1 MIDSTKRFPIRL
13 MVGLMVKRDKRAAKA
28 LEGEGFRQDRPVS
41 PRAPKRCR
49 ESACGHEERDIRVG
63 ESSGDRIATVTA
75 REMHIHDC
83 GIDPAFRNSRQGW
96 SYAINDGNGLSSH
109 HEKIFFEKHT
119 DDRVVFYDQYA
130 LQYRHVVSRKIRR
143 TASPKKL

>member
-1 MIDSTKRFPIRL
+1 MIDSTKRFPIQL
-13 MVGLMVKRDKRAAKA
+13 MMGLMVKRDKRAAKA
-28 LEGEGFRQDRPVS
+28 LEREGFREDRPVF
-41 PRAPKRCR
+41 PRAPKRR
-49 ESACGHEERDIRVG
+49 RKSACRHEERYVRIS
-63 ESSGDRIATVTA
+63 ESSRDRIAAVPISK
-75 REMHIHDC
+75 MDVHDR

-96 SYAINDGNGLSSH
+96 SHAINDGNGLASH

-119 DDRVVFYDQYA
+119 DDRVILYDQYA